1 MPRSEEVR
9 FGLARRVPAWV
20 GHVVATLTVVGASA
34 LPTSEHGSPDWR
46 ADTAALA
53 LVAAA
58 LLLMRRR
65 LPVATV
71 AATVG
76 VVWLSVP
83 LELFN
88 QGVVFAAAIA
98 TFTATRG
105 LTRRRGLWVGISAAV
120 LVGAAGAVAV
130 GRGAMQVLLLILLF
144 GALGDMVRVQRE
156 QFLAI
161 TERAERAEA
170 TREALAHQ
178 RVAEDRLAIARD
190 LHDAVAHQIAVINL
204 HAGVATSALRERPD
218 DAAHSLA
225 VIRGASRT
233 VLAQIGDLLAT
244 LRDPGS
250 SGTGP
255 VSLTQL
261 DDILREFRG
270 HGLDVTVRRLGD
282 ARELPAAV
290 DVVALRVIQEA
301 LTNAHKHGT
310 EHRAHVVLE
319 YAAGRLHITV
329 ANPVPAQLGPTA
341 DAAVGAG
348 AERAAGHGLVGA
360 RERVESVRGTLSY
373 GRTGLS
379 SWQLDVDLPT
389 DPRRP
394 GAEAPPAET
403 PSADA
408 PAVDKPGD
416 ELRGDKPSTGER
428 S

>member
-1 MPRSEEVR
+1 MPRSNEVWL
-9 FGLARRVPAWV
+9 GPVPRPPTWV
-20 GHVVATLTVVGASA
+20 GHAVASAVVVGAGP
-34 LPTSEHGSPDWR
+34 LPVSEDVDVEWHGDVV
-46 ADTAALA
+46 AVT

-58 LLLMRRR
+58 LLLLRHR
-65 LPVATV
+65 LPVTTV

-76 VVWLSVP
+76 LVWLTVP
-83 LELFN
+83 LGLFN
-88 QGVVFAAAIA
+88 PGVVLAAAIA
-98 TFTATRG
+98 AFTAAGR
-105 LTRRRGLWVGISAAV
+105 LPRRRALWVVLSAGV
-120 LVGAAGAVAV
+120 LVGVAGGIAV
-130 GRGAMQVLLLILLF
+130 GRGAMQFLLLILLF
-144 GALGDMVRVQRE
+144 GALGDLGRVQRE
-156 QFLAI
+156 RFLAI

-204 HAGVATSALRERPD
+204 HAGVASSALRERPD
-218 DAAHSLA
+218 DAQHSLA

-255 VSLTQL
+255 VSLAQL

-270 HGLDVTVRRLGD
+270 HGLDVTVRRLGE

-310 EHRAHVVLE
+310 EHRAHVVVQ
-319 YAAGRLHITV
+319 YVPGRVHITV
-329 ANPVPAQLGPTA
+329 SNPIPALPAQAAQPARSAPPGPTA
-341 DAAVGAG
+341 ADGA
-348 AERAAGHGLVGA
+348 AAGHGLVGA
-360 RERVESVRGTLSY
+360 RERVESVRGTLRY

-379 SWQLDVDLPT
+379 TWQLDVDLPT

-394 GAEAPPAET
+394 DAEAPAAVP
-403 PSADA
+403 PSA
-408 PAVDKPGD
+408 
-416 ELRGDKPSTGER
+416 GEG

>member
-1 MPRSEEVR
+1 MPRSSEVW
-9 FGLARRVPAWV
+9 FGPVRRPPAWV
-20 GHVVATLTVVGASA
+20 GHVVASAAVVGAGP
-34 LPTSEHGSPDWR
+34 LPVSEGTDPEWR
-46 ADTAALA
+46 GDVVAVT

-58 LLLMRRR
+58 LLLLRRR
-65 LPVATV
+65 LPVSTV
-71 AATVG
+71 AAMVG
-76 VVWLSVP
+76 LVWLSVP
-83 LELFN
+83 LGLFN
-88 QGVVFAAAIA
+88 PGVVLAAAIA
-98 TFTATRG
+98 AFTASRL
-105 LTRRRGLWVGISAAV
+105 LTRRRGLWVVLPAAV
-120 LVGAAGAVAV
+120 LVGAAGGVAV
-130 GRGAMQVLLLILLF
+130 GRGLMQFVLLILLF
-144 GALGDMVRVQRE
+144 GALGDLFRVQGE
-156 QFLAI
+156 KFQAI

-255 VSLTQL
+255 VSLAQL

-270 HGLDVTVRRLGD
+270 HGLDVTVRRLGE

-310 EHRAHVVLE
+310 EHRAHVVVQYVL
-319 YAAGRLHITV
+319 GRLHITV
-329 ANPVPAQLGPTA
+329 TNPIPAQPAPTA
-341 DAAVGAG
+341 DDAG
-348 AERAAGHGLVGA
+348 AGHGLVGA
-360 RERVESVRGTLSY
+360 RERVESVRGTLRY

-394 GAEAPPAET
+394 DVE
-403 PSADA
+403 A
-408 PAVDKPGD
+408 PAVVP
-416 ELRGDKPSTGER
+416 PTAGE
-428 S
+428 SS